1 VLTLNPFDL
10 TGGPFLLLYGLMLV
24 AAIAAGALIPRRMRP
39 EGRRQE
45 VTDPD
50 MLAMLGGGRTRFADG
65 VVARLLT
72 RGDLRMASAKTF
84 APRTGARGG
93 TAAEIAILTL
103 SAPIEWSTIA
113 AHLRGYAEPVETKLA
128 RLGLWIDKAGIARL
142 RFWQTLPYVVLIGF
156 GAIKLMVGEARH
168 RPVGILT
175 SLLILTLILAAVRW
189 LTVDRRTAAAVRA
202 IADAQ
207 LRHSRLKIAP
217 TADEAALGVALF
229 GTMVLSG
236 SAYGDFH
243 RLRTTTGDS
252 GSGGGDGSGSDGG
265 GGCSGGGCGG
275 CGS

>member
-24 AAIAAGALIPRRMRP
+24 AAIATGALIPRWMRP

-50 MLAMLGGGRTRFADG
+50 ILAILGGGRTRFVDA

-84 APRTGARGG
+84 AARTGARGG
-93 TAAEIAILTL
+93 TAAETAILTL

-113 AHLRGYAEPVETKLA
+113 GHLRGYAEPVETKLA
-128 RLGLWIDKAGIARL
+128 TLGLWIDKAGIDRL
-142 RFWQTLPYVVLIGF
+142 RFWQTLPYMMLIGF

-175 SLLILTLILAAVRW
+175 GLLIMTLILAAIRW
-189 LTVDRRTAAAVRA
+189 FTVDRRTAAAVHA
-202 IADAQ
+202 IEDAQ

-236 SAYGDFH
+236 SAFGDFH

-265 GGCSGGGCGG
+265 GGCGGGCGG